1 MRFITCR
8 LPDGVE
14 DPAILSEDGRQVW
27 PLSWLGLSYETLSEA
42 IPFLTPQ
49 VRYGLSLAIAG
60 IPALPVEAVTL
71 ESPIPAPAQDVICL
85 GINYMAH
92 SDEAEKYSAAAFA
105 TKHEDAIYFSKRVT
119 RAVPDGGPIEAHTD
133 LVKKLDY
140 ECELA
145 VVLGRDARD
154 VPAGQT
160 RDYIFGYTIL
170 NDVSARDVQTAHKQW
185 YFGKSLDGF
194 TPIGPCIVTADAF
207 ADYPPRLG
215 IRSFVNGEKRQ
226 DSNTALQIFDIDHVI
241 AELSQGMTLKAG
253 TIIATGT
260 PAGVGMGMD
269 PPQFLKPG
277 DVVRC
282 EIDGIGTLT
291 NPVKRFQNAISK
303 CKYPSSYIIDDK
315 IALVHILFKIS
326 SFEVHTLPVYIGQQ
340 RRTPRRIPCAVTARQ
355 AAKDACCVRGKELE
369 RYENWFY
376 RADPGGHR
384 GLRGHRPR

>member
-1 MRFITCR
+1 M
-8 LPDGVE
+8 E

-194 TPIGPCIVTADAF
+194 TPIGPASSRQMPLPTTRPGWASAALSTA
-207 ADYPPRLG
+207 G
-215 IRSFVNGEKRQ
+215 SG
-226 DSNTALQIFDIDHVI
+226 
-241 AELSQGMTLKAG
+241 
-253 TIIATGT
+253 
-260 PAGVGMGMD
+260 
-269 PPQFLKPG
+269 
-277 DVVRC
+277 
-282 EIDGIGTLT
+282 
-291 NPVKRFQNAISK
+291 
-303 CKYPSSYIIDDK
+303 
-315 IALVHILFKIS
+315 
-326 SFEVHTLPVYIGQQ
+326 
-340 RRTPRRIPCAVTARQ
+340 RIPIPPCRSLTSTMSLPSFRRV
-355 AAKDACCVRGKELE
+355 
-369 RYENWFY
+369 
-376 RADPGGHR
+376 
-384 GLRGHRPR
+384 